1 VKSTSVKLEAVSRY
15 AWLLPVLALAG
26 ILVLSALLTLDG
38 LRQMQAVYL
47 RSRVADI
54 VARMQAGPEQVERI
68 DEPGLVEIRVFE
80 SGEGAPAPAAAIL
93 SGHELF
99 RTEQIERGGERIYRA
114 WAPFYAGEQVEV
126 ARIDLSASAADFLL
140 VHARHNLAI
149 AALAGLALLALS
161 GYAVWSARRRAAL
174 AHLAQLGTLSAVLAH
189 EIRNPLGTIK
199 GFVQLAGE
207 KAAEDTA
214 ALLAPALEEI
224 RRLERLV
231 NDLLLYGRPP
241 SPQLRAIEWAPL
253 AGELETHARQAIGE
267 QPVELEIERG
277 AWRFRTDPA
286 LLKQALLNLLRN
298 AVEATA
304 GMPGAAVRVRVQ
316 PHGARGVAIAVE
328 DNGVGLPASAPARL
342 FEPFYTTKSFGSGL
356 GLAITRR
363 LAESMGGRLA
373 LTGATPRGA
382 RAELS
387 FPHAALEHSNGNH
400 PHSR

>member
-1 VKSTSVKLEAVSRY
+1 
-15 AWLLPVLALAG
+15 
-26 ILVLSALLTLDG
+26 
-38 LRQMQAVYL
+38 M
-47 RSRVADI
+47 
-54 VARMQAGPEQVERI
+54 
-68 DEPGLVEIRVFE
+68 
-80 SGEGAPAPAAAIL
+80 
-93 SGHELF
+93 
-99 RTEQIERGGERIYRA
+99 
-114 WAPFYAGEQVEV
+114 
-126 ARIDLSASAADFLL
+126 
-140 VHARHNLAI
+140 
-149 AALAGLALLALS
+149 
-161 GYAVWSARRRAAL
+161 
-174 AHLAQLGTLSAVLAH
+174 
-189 EIRNPLGTIK
+189 
-199 GFVQLAGE
+199 
-207 KAAEDTA
+207 
-214 ALLAPALEEI
+214 
-224 RRLERLV
+224 
-231 NDLLLYGRPP
+231 
-241 SPQLRAIEWAPL
+241 
-253 AGELETHARQAIGE
+253 
-267 QPVELEIERG
+267 ELEIERG

>member
-1 VKSTSVKLEAVSRY
+1 MKSTSVKLEAVSRY

-241 SPQLRAIEWAPL
+241 SPQLRPSSGRRWQENWKR
-253 AGELETHARQAIGE
+253 T
-267 QPVELEIERG
+267 RG
-277 AWRFRTDPA
+277 RPSGSSRWSWRSSA
-286 LLKQALLNLLRN
+286 A
-298 AVEATA
+298 
-304 GMPGAAVRVRVQ
+304 PGAS
-316 PHGARGVAIAVE
+316 ARI
-328 DNGVGLPASAPARL
+328 
-342 FEPFYTTKSFGSGL
+342 
-356 GLAITRR
+356 RR
-363 LAESMGGRLA
+363 C
-373 LTGATPRGA
+373 
-382 RAELS
+382 
-387 FPHAALEHSNGNH
+387 
-400 PHSR
+400 